1 MVVGL
6 VGKSCSGKNRVG
18 SILNGLG
25 LEVWDLDVM
34 AHDGLEANAKAIE
47 GLFGPEAVRWE
58 KGKPVISRQA
68 IGKVV
73 FSDPQKRKALE
84 DIIYP
89 WLKVL
94 VTDWVK
100 SHADGVLVLN
110 GALLYRSGF
119 CRLCDHI
126 IYVDASFN
134 VRCRR
139 AIERDGITEEA
150 FRLREESVPT
160 KSCV

>member
-134 VRCRR
+134 H
-139 AIERDGITEEA
+139 
-150 FRLREESVPT
+150 
-160 KSCV
+160 